1 MNDMNEER
9 LQGLLGSLRHE
20 RMDRI
25 ADDKIR
31 ALLETAWTSRQEQRS
46 FGFRF
51 RRLAPVLAT
60 GVLMV
65 GLGTATMSAP
75 GESPLYGVR
84 VAIEDTAIAFHTDP
98 EDRAEYVLSLLDDRQ
113 SEAARLEA
121 AGNAAAASKARAIE
135 ENTIRIARA
144 MLPQAPELPAPAP
157 AATSSAAPTPDLPS
171 PTPAP
176 TVAPTNPAAT
186 ASARPSTPRPTTT
199 PTKTPSPTATPTRTP
214 TPTVAPAGS
223 PILVT
228 VTGFVKNTDLTP
240 AMGVCVR
247 LTTAT
252 PDCLVLT
259 APDGTYRVS
268 ISAKINQSVTVV
280 LTRQDGPTLW
290 KGTATAAVKSGT
302 LQMSDVK
309 LVRG

>member
-1 MNDMNEER
+1 MNDQKLES
-9 LQGLLGSLRHE
+9 LLGALRHE

-31 ALLETAWTSRQEQRS
+31 AKLETAWTTRQQQRS

-51 RRLAPVLAT
+51 RRLAPMLAT
-60 GVLMV
+60 GVLLV

-75 GESPLYGVR
+75 GESPLYNVR
-84 VAIEDTAIAFHTDP
+84 VAIEDAAIAFHTDP

-113 SEAARLEA
+113 AEAARLEA
-121 AGNAAAASKARAIE
+121 SGNAAAASKARAIQ

-157 AATSSAAPTPDLPS
+157 AATSSATPTPDLPS

-176 TVAPTNPAAT
+176 TVAQTNPAAT
-186 ASARPSTPRPTTT
+186 ASARPPTQRPTTAPTRT
-199 PTKTPSPTATPTRTP
+199 PTPTATPTRTP
-214 TPTVAPAGS
+214 TPTVAPTGS

-228 VTGFVKNTDLTP
+228 VAGFVKNADLTP
-240 AMGVCVR
+240 ATGVCVR

-259 APDGTYRVS
+259 APDGSYRVS
-268 ISAKINQSVTVV
+268 ISAKVNQSVTVV

-290 KGTATAAVKSGT
+290 KGTATATVRSGT
-302 LQMSDVK
+302 LQMPDVK